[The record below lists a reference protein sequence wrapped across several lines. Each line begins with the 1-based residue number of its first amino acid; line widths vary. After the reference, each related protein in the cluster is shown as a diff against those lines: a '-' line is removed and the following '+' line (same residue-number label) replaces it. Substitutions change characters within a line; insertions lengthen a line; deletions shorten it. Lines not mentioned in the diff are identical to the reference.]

1 MPFVNM
7 SPTGTTNVVTQY
19 TPPPSAI
26 QAGLGTGLAA
36 LGAIGNF
43 NNPNNQLNQQPSS

>member
-1 MPFVNM
+1 L
-7 SPTGTTNVVTQY
+7 
-19 TPPPSAI
+19 

-43 NNPNNQLNQQPSS
+43 NNPTTGFNQYTQPSS